1 MNKLK
6 IIQGGSIGVTY
17 HRLTNPMKYFQEGID
32 IEVVKKVPIK
42 EPDCRVIMY
51 NVRGVN
57 QSVESLLKIK
67 EKGVRLWA
75 DIDDWIERPN
85 WHLNRVP
92 SELYESK
99 LILEYLRIAD
109 VITCSTKN
117 LQHELKKQFK
127 IEANVIHNAIDV
139 EIERT
144 EHELSIGWIGGT
156 NHHIDHKQLIHVM
169 RNEYKAKR
177 IIGGADNP
185 KNEYWQYL
193 DRIWSGDRVHHVE
206 ILKAENVYNYMN
218 LYKNIDI
225 VLLPSTDDIY
235 TRCKSNLK
243 LLECASV
250 GLPIITSDKG
260 AYSEIKNYQGLKCKD
275 SKSWRS
281 AIELLIRSERK
292 RKEYAEGLK
301 DYAKDFTM
309 QKANLIRF
317 EILKHL

>member
-1 MNKLK
+1 VNKLK

-17 HRLTNPMKYFQEGID
+17 HRLINPMTYFTDGVE
-32 IEVVKKVPIK
+32 IEVVKKVSIK
-42 EPDCRVIMY
+42 DPDCRVLMY

-67 EKGVRLWA
+67 AKGVRLWA
-75 DIDDWIERPN
+75 DIDDWIERPF

-92 SELYESK
+92 TEPYESK
-99 LILEYLRIAD
+99 MILDYLRIAD
-109 VITCSTKN
+109 VITCSTKT
-117 LQHELKKQFK
+117 LQNELKKQFK
-127 IEANVIHNAIDV
+127 IESNIVHNAIDV

-144 EHELSIGWIGGT
+144 DHDLSIGWIGGT
-156 NHHIDHKQLIHVM
+156 NHHIDHSKLIHVM
-169 RNEYKAKR
+169 RNPYKAKR

-185 KNEYWQYL
+185 NNEYWEYL
-193 DRIWSGDRVHHVE
+193 DRVWSGDRVHHVE
-206 ILKAENVYNYMN
+206 VLKMENIYNYMN

-243 LLECASV
+243 LLEAASV
-250 GLPIITSDKG
+250 GLPIITSNLG
-260 AYSEIKNYQGLKCKD
+260 AYSEIKDYHGLKCKD

-301 DYAKDFTM
+301 DYAKGYTM